1 MFSIHLSSPKR
12 LFYIEKD
19 SYRPEIETD
28 IFLAVAVFLP
38 IVKSQWVLYVR
49 YISGKNTAL
58 SN

>member
-38 IVKSQWVLYVR
+38 IVKSQ
-49 YISGKNTAL
+49 
-58 SN
+58 